1 MYIISKNTV
10 MWNLFVPV
18 AVVDE
23 SSFEIESSSIM
34 RGSRR
39 VLVKVLLFQLDGC
52 GHPQDDAT
60 SSFFLDP

>member
-1 MYIISKNTV
+1 
-10 MWNLFVPV
+10 
-18 AVVDE
+18 
-23 SSFEIESSSIM
+23 M

-60 SSFFLDP
+60 SSFFLDSKSSILGLSNEVSFVSKFFWDGDKSVY